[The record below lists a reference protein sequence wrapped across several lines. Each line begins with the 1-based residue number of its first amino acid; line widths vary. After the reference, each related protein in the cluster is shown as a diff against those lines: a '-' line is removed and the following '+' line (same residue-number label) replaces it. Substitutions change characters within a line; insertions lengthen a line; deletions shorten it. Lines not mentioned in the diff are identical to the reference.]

1 MATGARYEITQVE
14 LHKLMTKS
22 KKNLIFETAQN
33 LLSAYWPVG
42 MTS

>member
-22 KKNLIFETAQN
+22 KKNLIFEIAQN
-33 LLSAYWPVG
+33 LLSAYWSVG